1 MDNETLWRYLKEK
14 DIGIEDIDDK
24 TGYALGYLVNL
35 RLGRVPLSDSA
46 RFKFIRAYPETQE
59 FLLEREAA

>member
-1 MDNETLWRYLKEK
+1 MDNETLWKYLKEK
-14 DIGIEDIDDK
+14 DIGLEDIADK

-46 RFKFIRAYPETQE
+46 RFKFLRAYPETAS
-59 FLLEREAA
+59 FLLEKEPA